1 MIAYLLLLHLL
12 KQIKHFHL
20 INTLHTQNVLLEVLY
35 DTYCQADHRALLF
48 DQNIVDVSLHI
59 SVGEGIQVERNKP
72 LEEPSLITDMRLRN
86 FAGKLRQLSSE
97 QLPEEAAVELDKREG
112 VLIKANQEQF
122 LMKHQS
128 GEHLEGVIVVVTSQ
142 E

>member
-1 MIAYLLLLHLL
+1 
-12 KQIKHFHL
+12 
-20 INTLHTQNVLLEVLY
+20 
-35 DTYCQADHRALLF
+35 
-48 DQNIVDVSLHI
+48 
-59 SVGEGIQVERNKP
+59 
-72 LEEPSLITDMRLRN
+72 MRLRN
-86 FAGKLRQLSSE
+86 FAGKLRQLSSK